1 MTFRVVVVVI
11 CAITYIVTIV
21 WSNPV
26 YALIADTDGVVPL
39 LGAEVPP
46 LGAGVPL
53 LEAEIPNPGGI
64 VPLATV
70 TGLMAAFGV
79 WEMIS
84 HMVVN
89 ISIEVP
95 LPLPLNFSSI
105 LTLAPLY
112 DVVEVENG
120 LAYTFEQPDLCL
132 GPYIVE
138 PITSMETVIEQGWV
152 CTTINNNTSYV
163 FNPHTGGLIARYTP
177 AEFAAGNWVANAIF
191 EYGELGS

>member
-1 MTFRVVVVVI
+1 MFGLTP
-11 CAITYIVTIV
+11 A
-21 WSNPV
+21 

-46 LGAGVPL
+46 LGAEVPL
-53 LEAEIPNPGGI
+53 LGAEIPPGGI

-70 TGLMAAFGV
+70 TGLSAAFGV

-105 LTLAPLY
+105 LTFAPLHG
-112 DVVEVENG
+112 VIEVENG
-120 LAYTFEQPDLCL
+120 LAHTFEHPDLCL
-132 GPYIVE
+132 GPYILE
-138 PITSMETVIEQGWV
+138 PITSMETVTEQGWV

-163 FNPHTGGLIARYTP
+163 FNPHTGQRTLSSNMGSWARKVTSPCPLRLY
-177 AEFAAGNWVANAIF
+177 NYDI
-191 EYGELGS
+191 S